1 MDIIDRKYNEIIK
14 ILDINDNNKYN
25 YNIYNILYE
34 KYNPYYVILYFH
46 FKLKIDI
53 LESKEYTQN
62 RDNTKQQK
70 LRKKCMERDKEC
82 IISGSNFIQCETAH
96 IKPLNI
102 CNSKEAYDIN
112 NTILLRTDFHIL
124 FDKYLFSINKNSRI
138 VLSNKVL
145 TDKEG
150 FKNIYK
156 YNNICL
162 KTKLNKK
169 QKEYLKIHYKK
180 FKKNKF

>member
-1 MDIIDRKYNEIIK
+1 MDIDKKYNEIIK
-14 ILDINDNNKYN
+14 FLDINNNDDEYL
-25 YNIYNILYE
+25 IYQILC
-34 KYNPYYVILYFH
+34 KKFNTNYVILYFY
-46 FKLKIDI
+46 KILNINILKN
-53 LESKEYTQN
+53 KKNKQN

-82 IISGSNFIQCETAH
+82 IISGSNYIQCETAH
-96 IKPLNI
+96 IIPLDI
-102 CNSKEAYDIN
+102 CNSEEAYDIN
-112 NTILLRTDFHIL
+112 NTIFLSAEIHIL
-124 FDKYLFSINKNSRI
+124 FDKYLFSINENLRI

-169 QKEYLKIHYKK
+169 QKEYLKNHYQK
-180 FKKNKF
+180 FKKKKF